1 MAQIAV
7 PLLVSFSVV
16 AAAWIFLD
24 ARARLRMLPA
34 AAWAV
39 GTLIAV
45 GIVGPVYLLTRPPK
59 TPTWGL
65 GEVLAVMLFFVT
77 AVPLLGALLIPQPET
92 PPPLGVIA
100 TLAIV
105 QNVVFV
111 AAVLYIV
118 RVRYRLPL
126 SSVGLT
132 GSRWIRRLWQGAVAG
147 ALAVLGN
154 TLGQNV
160 TVYALSL
167 AIGQQAANEFVTREE
182 VRTPI
187 YRILPHLHN
196 YLGLF
201 FVAVLVGVVVPI
213 GEEVFFRGLTYGAL
227 RWLMNRHSAVML
239 SALFFA
245 GAHLQP
251 VAILPILILGV
262 ILAYLYDYTGSL
274 VPGMI
279 AHAVNNLAAL
289 ADFYRAP
296 TPGF

>member
-7 PLLVSFSVV
+7 TLLVFFSVV
-16 AAAWIFLD
+16 AAVWVFLD

-45 GIVGPVYLLTRPPK
+45 GLVGPVYLLTRPPK
-59 TPTWGL
+59 NPMWGL

-77 AVPLLGALLIPQPET
+77 AVPLLGAVLIPQAET
-92 PPPLGVIA
+92 PPSLGVIA
-100 TLAIV
+100 ALAVV
-105 QNVVFV
+105 QNAVFV

-118 RVRYRLPL
+118 RIKYRLPL
-126 SSVGLT
+126 SRVGLA
-132 GSRWIRRLWQGAVAG
+132 GGRWSRRLWQGAVAG
-147 ALAVLGN
+147 TLAVMGN

-167 AIGQQAANEFVTREE
+167 AMGQQAANEFVTREE
-182 VRTPI
+182 VRAPI
-187 YRILPHLHN
+187 YRLLPHLHDR
-196 YLGLF
+196 LGLLL
-201 FVAVLVGVVVPI
+201 VVVLIGVVVPI
-213 GEEVFFRGLTYGAL
+213 GEEVFFRGLAYGAL
-227 RWLMNRHSAVML
+227 RRVMNRHGAAVL

-289 ADFYRAP
+289 AEFYR
-296 TPGF
+296 TPSL